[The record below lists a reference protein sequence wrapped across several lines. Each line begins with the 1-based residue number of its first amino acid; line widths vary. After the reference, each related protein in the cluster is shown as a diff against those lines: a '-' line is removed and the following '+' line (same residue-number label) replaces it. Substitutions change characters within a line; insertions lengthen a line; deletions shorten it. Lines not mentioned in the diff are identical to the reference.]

1 MKCNISLVKRYHK
14 PRYNL
19 VINNTYYIKI
29 PKKKWLELYKMIEDS
44 KQPYLVVQSF
54 NPPQIGMD
62 EYLDD
67 YLEHL
72 RKHI

>member
-1 MKCNISLVKRYHK
+1 MKCEISLVKRYHK

-19 VINNTYYIKI
+19 VINNTYHIKI
-29 PKKKWLELYKMIEDS
+29 PKKTWYRLYKMIENS
-44 KQPYLVVQSF
+44 KQPYLVEQSF
-54 NPPQIGMD
+54 NITQIGMD
-62 EYLDD
+62 EYLED